1 MRSIERFVSRA
12 ISAPHQG
19 QASSA
24 RSSRRI
30 SEGSPIGSVEAALQR
45 VKMRLGAELRAIF
58 PMARRQFPSAP
69 DAPRALHVDHP
80 LLRPFGLTLLPGLAL
95 RPYLP
100 QGLPATVPAQPNR
113 KSLVRGKTRQK
124 RI

>member
-30 SEGSPIGSVEAALQR
+30 SEGPPIGSDEAALQR
-45 VKMRLGAELRAIF
+45 VKLRLGAELRAIF

-69 DAPRALHVDHP
+69 DAPRALNVDHH
-80 LLRPFGLTLLPGLAL
+80 LLRPFGLTLMPGRAL

-100 QGLPATVPAQPNR
+100 QGTLDTGPGQNR
-113 KSLVRGKTRQK
+113 KSGLK
-124 RI
+124 

>member
-1 MRSIERFVSRA
+1 MIRRPPRSTRTDTLFPFTTLFRS
-12 ISAPHQG
+12 
-19 QASSA
+19 SSA

-69 DAPRALHVDHP
+69 DAPRALNVDHP
-80 LLRPFGLTLLPGLAL
+80 LLRPFGLTLLPGRAL
-95 RPYLP
+95 RSY
-100 QGLPATVPAQPNR
+100 QIGRAHV
-113 KSLVRGKTRQK
+113 
-124 RI
+124 